1 MRFSKIF
8 VPVAVFAVCA
18 PLSGQAVT
26 DPGPPAFDRAS
37 TAGALGLSSTVRFR
51 IDTATLAAG
60 PTGGSIAVVDLREA
74 MPEPRMGVEEA
85 VGQHGFFLDRLACL
99 SANELAPVY
108 EIARL
113 AAASSAECESRD
125 DHRTDIFLSGVER
138 TQSNHWLHTA
148 YGITNDL
155 VWAVKVTRDSNGTV
169 LHRDLIGA
177 IRLQSGR

>member
-1 MRFSKIF
+1 MRLPTIL
-8 VPVAVFAVCA
+8 VPIAVLAACA

-26 DPGPPAFDRAS
+26 ASGAPAFDRAS

-51 IDTATLAAG
+51 IDTAMLVEG
-60 PTGGSIAVVDLREA
+60 PSAGSITVLDLRDEL
-74 MPEPRMGVEEA
+74 PEPGMGVEEA

-113 AAASSAECESRD
+113 AAASSAVCESRD
-125 DHRTDIFLSGVER
+125 DHRTDIFLSSVER
-138 TQSNHWLHTA
+138 GPSNRWLHTA

-155 VWAVKVTRDSNGTV
+155 VWAVEVTRDTSGTV
-169 LHRDLIGA
+169 VHRDLIGA
-177 IRLQSGR
+177 IRLQSSR